1 MIKKEDKIKIYKRC
15 FKYFMIASFITF
27 LTLYLSQET
36 GYYEYD
42 MRRKTSFTKAQI
54 EQFEKDVE
62 AGKKVDI
69 EDYLQQPD
77 RNYGNKM
84 SDLGYS
90 ISSKIGSGVKFGVDK
105 LFGMLNK
112 MVDE

>member
-1 MIKKEDKIKIYKRC
+1 MWILKIILK
-15 FKYFMIASFITF
+15 
-27 LTLYLSQET
+27 
-36 GYYEYD
+36 
-42 MRRKTSFTKAQI
+42 
-54 EQFEKDVE
+54 
-62 AGKKVDI
+62 
-69 EDYLQQPD
+69 QPD

-90 ISSKIGSGVKFGVDK
+90 ISSKIGSGVKYGVDK